1 MTLWKLVRNSLRF
14 YWRTHIGVAL
24 GVAISTAVIVGAL
37 VVGESVRYSL
47 KAISLSKLGKIDFAM
62 ASQDRFFRAKL
73 ADDLEKE
80 LGTPVVPALMLNG
93 IVINSDNNLRANQ
106 VQVFGIDD
114 RFWKLRNESK
124 SNINTDGDFLIIN
137 ERLSRHLKS
146 KVGDEL
152 LIRMEKTSLLPRDA
166 PMSTD
171 TDLSVSMRLAV
182 NTVTPNLHLGDFSL
196 QSSQVPPFNAFVPLS
211 LLQEKVDLA
220 DRANLILVGDS
231 KANVSDLDEALRKN
245 WLIKDADLAIQGT
258 PQNNTIQLS
267 TGRIFLDYPIV
278 DVIKK
283 IPSDKTK
290 VLTYLVNEI
299 RLKDRTT
306 PYSMVSA
313 IDPIDRIG
321 KGISNIKDDEIIIN
335 SWLADDLNAKIGD
348 IANLTYFVFGENRK
362 LTEQTTDFGR
372 ACE

>member
-114 RFWKLRNESK
+114 RFWELRNESK